1 MAKLLTCALGIGA
14 SLLSQTAVIAQDR
27 DQPQNVADD
36 TIVVVGS
43 ENAESEIIEAA
54 KRVSPD
60 LHYDRALPRYI
71 DPLCLAVLGFE
82 GPASA
87 GIKQMIDERA
97 ISVGIQVAPAD
108 CRPNALLVVVDDVP
122 AFLRQAI
129 DKQPRLA
136 SSAKLTKA
144 ESEYADGQAAVTL
157 FNIETRSKFGRK
169 GFSDSNSRAS
179 RISPAHSKA
188 ISSSVLTI
196 DAHRLRGAT
205 YRQIADYG
213 AMVLLGHADAGNWPM
228 DRTPSI
234 LGLFN
239 HSIKEAPARLTP
251 FDEVYLRAL
260 YALPLNAL
268 PRSLPVSIKRELDT
282 PAD

>member
-1 MAKLLTCALGIGA
+1 MPKLDLAAFGIFASLALGPA
-14 SLLSQTAVIAQDR
+14 LMAQDR
-27 DQPQNVADD
+27 DEAQNAPDD

-43 ENAESEIIEAA
+43 EEPENDFTRAA
-54 KRVSPD
+54 MQVSPT
-60 LHYDRALPRYI
+60 LKYDQALPRFI
-71 DPLCLAVLGFE
+71 DPFCVAVLGFE
-82 GPASA
+82 VPASA
-87 GIKQMIDERA
+87 GIRQMIDERA
-97 ISVGIQVAPAD
+97 TAAGIQVAPAG

-122 AFLRQAI
+122 AFLRQAV

-144 ESEYADGQAAVTL
+144 ETEYASGQAAVAL

-179 RISPAHSKA
+179 RIRPPHSKA
-188 ISSSVLTI
+188 ISSSMLAI

-213 AMVLLGHADAGNWPM
+213 AMILLGHAEARNWAA

-234 LGLFN
+234 LSLFN
-239 HSIKEAPARLTP
+239 ESVKDAPARLTE

-260 YALPLNAL
+260 YALPLNAQPRLL
-268 PRSLPVSIKRELDT
+268 PASMKRQMSTGSE
-282 PAD
+282 